1 MLIKITIFPADT
13 VKFTQPTGA
22 VSKLYCWQN
31 ASYQERENHL
41 NRFFLTGCRHIWKPK
56 LSESHEEISCI
67 LVQFWPSTL
76 IIHVV
81 GGMALKTSITL
92 SLLCSGWCSWCRT
105 SQSPQNRSSGRHS
118 LHIDRTFN
126 KFSKIWITE
135 SSMHSDPATL
145 DKGSSFYFD
154 IIAPGGSVCFTMS
167 WRLKGHLSNSCGFII
182 IKLLTRSKT

>member
-1 MLIKITIFPADT
+1 MSIKITIFPADT

-56 LSESHEEISCI
+56 L
-67 LVQFWPSTL
+67 
-76 IIHVV
+76 HVV

-92 SLLCSGWCSWCRT
+92 SLLWSGWCSWCRT
-105 SQSPQNRSSGRHS
+105 SQSPQNHSSGRHS
-118 LHIDRTFN
+118 LHIDRTLN